1 MACVWK
7 RPRLHSVNV
16 LSHYR
21 AREKRHAT
29 SSFKISSEQN
39 RALQVRLLSKKAKIA
54 MATLT
59 SKTVTILN
67 LMHHIV
73 CPVHVHI
80 RKSHYKI
87 GIVSFANSKKWCFP
101 KLLKLS
107 FDWLLVTFQCW
118 TACSLHC
125 FGCATQYTRPWG
137 STIKIFIISGFQTSS
152 QDGWYYFYTKNTFNR
167 DFSENLRIAGR
178 NISCNNTLGT
188 PNNCL
193 KTKWNVQIIKCVC

>member
-125 FGCATQYTRPWG
+125 FGCATQYTRP
-137 STIKIFIISGFQTSS
+137 
-152 QDGWYYFYTKNTFNR
+152 
-167 DFSENLRIAGR
+167 LRIDHKDIH
-178 NISCNNTLGT
+178 NIWISDFFSGWLVLFLYQKHIQQRFFWKSQ
-188 PNNCL
+188 NCRQ
-193 KTKWNVQIIKCVC
+193 KYFMQ